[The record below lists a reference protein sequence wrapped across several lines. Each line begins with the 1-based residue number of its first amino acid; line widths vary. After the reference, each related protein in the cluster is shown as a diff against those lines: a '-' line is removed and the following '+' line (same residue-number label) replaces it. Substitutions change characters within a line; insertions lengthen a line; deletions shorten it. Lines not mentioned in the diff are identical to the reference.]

1 MLHAQ
6 EDMLVRRRRAK
17 AVFASY
23 PGIVIF
29 SVDVAVKRPQNESRH
44 IDHGI
49 CVRSIFSSGSAM
61 SYDRLE
67 TALFGASDSLFFIRG
82 TWQRRNCVPFI
93 DRYVHFHSSA
103 APSKLTSSG

>member
-23 PGIVIF
+23 KGSVMF
-29 SVDVAVKRPQNESRH
+29 SIDTAVERHQNEYRH

-49 CVRSIFSSGSAM
+49 CVRSIFGPDPRCFTVVWEAK
-61 SYDRLE
+61 
-67 TALFGASDSLFFIRG
+67 LFGASD
-82 TWQRRNCVPFI
+82 
-93 DRYVHFHSSA
+93 
-103 APSKLTSSG
+103 